1 MKNLLMLLIS
11 SMVFWSC
18 ESSESK
24 ESKSAYYDFE
34 LEIDTVQVDPG
45 KEILMAGAY
54 TNNSAVSTDKT
65 KFYNW
70 DRNNYALE
78 VIDIEKYR
86 LKDKIYFE
94 KDGPKG
100 LQSDY
105 LFSTK
110 SLPNNRFG
118 FEDNSS
124 FKIHDVQGNLF
135 KKVVFEEEWIKN
147 GLQELESFEL
157 VNVNDEGTAL
167 AGIHFGFDQYK
178 AMMFIL
184 DIEEQ
189 KKKSIP
195 LPKFQRLENYKIV
208 LHRNETYLTS
218 VNPKIFID
226 FLGDSMLISNNH
238 FNGTYIYKSDQLT
251 HKSFEHR
258 LIPEGK
264 EKIYKKRSE
273 SREEVVQTVF
283 DMNEEVSFTRF
294 LFDEKKNKFYR
305 FSNQAKYAEGS
316 DEPTWEV
323 SMMVYDQEL
332 DLIGEKEI
340 MTFDNYA
347 EPLFVKDSKVHF
359 HLNMED
365 ELGFIR
371 IGLKK

>member
-305 FSNQAKYAEGS
+305 FFQS
-316 DEPTWEV
+316 
-323 SMMVYDQEL
+323 
-332 DLIGEKEI
+332 
-340 MTFDNYA
+340 
-347 EPLFVKDSKVHF
+347 SK
-359 HLNMED
+359 
-365 ELGFIR
+365 IC
-371 IGLKK
+371 